1 MEKKEEICKK
11 TQKLFVERGYDNT
24 PMSFIAEE
32 LGLSKGGLFHHY
44 KTKED
49 LLHDII
55 ANLLER
61 NFVPL
66 IENARKISDPKQ
78 RIIYFIDSYTKLMAH
93 DNASKVVMHEAQR
106 LDPVHD
112 KEVRKIWRQTFDLLC
127 DALSEMQRSGEGRE
141 LNSKFVSFAAIGM
154 CSWIFY
160 WFDYSRKESVQ
171 ELSDT
176 FVEILLKGFDN
187 MDGADVAH

>member
-32 LGLSKGGLFHHY
+32 LGLSKGGLFHYY
-44 KTKED
+44 KTKEE
-49 LLHDII
+49 LLYDII
-55 ANLLER
+55 TNLMER
-61 NFVPL
+61 NYVPL
-66 IENARKISDPKQ
+66 LENAREINDPKQ
-78 RIIYFIDSYTKLMAH
+78 RIIYFIRNYTKLMAN
-93 DNASKVVMHEAQR
+93 DNAAKIVVHEAQR
-106 LDPVHD
+106 LYPVHAE
-112 KEVRKIWRQTFDLLC
+112 EVRKIWRQTFELLS
-127 DALSEMQRSGEGRE
+127 DSLSEMQRSGECKQ
-141 LNSKFVSFAAIGM
+141 LNSKFGAFAIIGM

-176 FVEILLKGFDN
+176 FVEILLKGFDT
-187 MDGADVAH
+187 MDGSDVAD

>member
-1 MEKKEEICKK
+1 MEKKEICEK
-11 TQKLFVERGYDNT
+11 TLNLFVERGYDHT
-24 PMSFIAEE
+24 PMSLVAKE

-44 KTKED
+44 QTKEK
-49 LLHDII
+49 LLYDII
-55 ANLLER
+55 TNLLKN
-61 NFVPL
+61 NFVPIL
-66 IENARKISDPKQ
+66 ENARKISDPKQ
-78 RIIYFIDSYTKLMAH
+78 RIIYFINNYTQLVSN
-93 DNASKVVMHEAQR
+93 DNATKVVVHDAER
-106 LDPVHD
+106 LDPVHYE
-112 KEVRKIWRQTFDLLC
+112 EVRKIWRQTFDLLC

-176 FVEILLKGFDN
+176 FVEILFNGFQKMNGSD
-187 MDGADVAH
+187 DTR

>member
-66 IENARKISDPKQ
+66 IENARKIGDPKQ
-78 RIIYFIDSYTKLMAH
+78 RITYFIDNYTKLMAS
-93 DNASKVVMHEAQR
+93 DNAAKIVMHEAQR
-106 LDPVHD
+106 LDPVHYE
-112 KEVRKIWRQTFDLLC
+112 KVRKIWRQTFDLLR
-127 DALSEMQRSGEGRE
+127 DAFSELKRSGEGKE
-141 LNSKFVSFAAIGM
+141 LNSKFAAFAALGM
-154 CSWIFY
+154 CSWVFY

-176 FVEILLKGFDN
+176 FVEILLKGLLN
-187 MDGADVAH
+187 VNGSDVAH

>member
-55 ANLLER
+55 ENLLER

-66 IENARKISDPKQ
+66 IENARKISDPKE
-78 RIIYFIDSYTKLMAH
+78 RIIYFIDSYTKLMAS
-93 DNASKVVMHEAQR
+93 DNAAKIVMHEAQR
-106 LDPVHD
+106 LDPVHYE
-112 KEVRKIWRQTFDLLC
+112 KVRKIWRQTFDLLRGTFSGVET
-127 DALSEMQRSGEGRE
+127 LRRGQR
-141 LNSKFVSFAAIGM
+141 
-154 CSWIFY
+154 
-160 WFDYSRKESVQ
+160 
-171 ELSDT
+171 
-176 FVEILLKGFDN
+176 VEQ
-187 MDGADVAH
+187 

>member
-78 RIIYFIDSYTKLMAH
+78 RIIYFIDSYTKLMAS
-93 DNASKVVMHEAQR
+93 DNAAKIVMHEAQR
-106 LDPVHD
+106 LDPVHY
-112 KEVRKIWRQTFDLLC
+112 KEVRKIWRQTFDFLC
-127 DALSEMQRSGEGRE
+127 DALSEMQRSGEGKQ
-141 LNSKFVSFAAIGM
+141 LNSKFVAFATIGM